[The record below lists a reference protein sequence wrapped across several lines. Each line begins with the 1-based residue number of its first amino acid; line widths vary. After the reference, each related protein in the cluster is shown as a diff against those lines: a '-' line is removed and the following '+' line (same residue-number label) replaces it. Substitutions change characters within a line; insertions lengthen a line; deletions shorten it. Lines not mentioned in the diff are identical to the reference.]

1 MNVDDLLRDT
11 LREQAAEQPPAG
23 PGFADWV
30 LAVRRRRR
38 TRRLVTVVA
47 AAVAVAAVAV
57 GVPLLDSGKSDVRP
71 SGVVGG
77 DRTSAHP
84 NQSPPRELIAAG
96 SAALAAYYIPTTVK
110 KSATES
116 ISERTYWLFDRKSG
130 TYVKAPKWS
139 FVAVAPGMKTAAVL
153 ERTLPASRI
162 GLLDLDTGEV
172 KRWIPVGHKVGGL
185 SFSADGRKL
194 VATTYTYNPDADF
207 HPADPNSNVGEP
219 LRPAVRSGF
228 YVLDVASGKGPWG
241 AVEVGDGQRADGRN
255 GQINN
260 RQDFALTRDG
270 RYVWG
275 GVPSDDIGKLFYD
288 FTGAEVPGPE
298 DGDKYLSWSIGAGL
312 SPTGKRVAGDFAG
325 QAWTTSSYVV
335 DSATGAKTEI
345 HGQEL
350 LAWADDRTL
359 IAWDVGKGEGE
370 GKSEFHQRLMLVTIG
385 SDKEVP
391 LSGFRMGTDVS
402 AGRWQPVFAQ
412 R

>member
-38 TRRLVTVVA
+38 NRRLVTVVA

-57 GVPLLDSGKSDVRP
+57 GAPLLDSGKSDVRP
-71 SGVVGG
+71 SGVVDR

-84 NQSPPRELIAAG
+84 DQSPPRELIAAG
-96 SAALAAYYIPTTVK
+96 NTALAAYYIPTTVK
-110 KSATES
+110 KSATEKVT
-116 ISERTYWLFDRKSG
+116 ERTYWLFDRKSG
-130 TYVKAPKWS
+130 AYVKAPKWS

-162 GLLDLDTGEV
+162 GLLDLATGEV

-194 VATTYTYNPDADF
+194 VATTYTYNPDANF
-207 HPADPNSNVGEP
+207 QPADPNVGEP
-219 LRPAVRSGF
+219 EKPSSRTGF
-228 YVLDVASGKGPWG
+228 YIFDVASGKSTWG
-241 AVEVGDGQRADGRN
+241 GVAVGGQRADGLSTLV
-255 GQINN
+255 NN
-260 RQDFALTRDG
+260 RQDFAFTSDG
-270 RYVWG
+270 RYVWA
-275 GVPSDDIGKLFYD
+275 GVPSEEVNKLFYD
-288 FTGAEVPGPE
+288 PTGTEVPAPE
-298 DGDKYLSWSIGAGL
+298 NGDKYLVSYIAAGL
-312 SPTGKRVAGDFAG
+312 SPDGKRVAGDFAG
-325 QAWTTSSYVV
+325 QAWTTSSYVI
-335 DSATGAKTEI
+335 DSATGEKTEI

-350 LAWADDRTL
+350 LAWADDKSL
-359 IAWDVGKGEGE
+359 IAWDIGKGDSGA
-370 GKSEFHQRLMLVTIG
+370 GKSEFHARLVLVTIG

-391 LSGFRMGTDVS
+391 LSGFLGGSTDVS
-402 AGRWQPVFAQ
+402 AGRWKPVFAT